1 MLQSCTTP
9 AHVLEALSMI
19 SAHQIPEHA
28 PIVGSDGVHV
38 AAVDRVEGDRIKL
51 TKANEDGNV
60 DDRPHHFIPLS
71 LVDCVEN
78 GIVWLRSKAAE
89 VVSFEEGST
98 TYNAR

>member
-1 MLQSCTTP
+1 MP
-9 AHVLEALSMI
+9 AHLLEELWMMSVP
-19 SAHQIPEHA
+19 QIPEHA

-51 TKANEDGNV
+51 TKASKDGHV
-60 DDRPHHFIPLS
+60 DDRPHHFIPVS

-78 GIVWLRSKAAE
+78 GIVWLRAKAAE